1 MDEKP
6 GFEVRPLSG
15 ASELAAC
22 VDLQRTIW
30 GAAFSDVVPPSLLT
44 VVPRVG
50 GVAAGAFASN
60 DELLGFVFGIP
71 GVVNGTIIHWS
82 DMLGVHP
89 GARNRGVG
97 RGLKDFQRQ
106 HARAAGATALL
117 WSMDPIVAKN
127 AHFNINRLGAR
138 VVDYI
143 ADLYGATD
151 TPLHGGLP
159 TDRLIVALPTAEL
172 EIERNVAE
180 SDRANA
186 SADCAQAPLVTEE
199 WMDDVRDAAILPHCV
214 RVEIPWDGEQL
225 LAARHPDAARWRNA
239 LRDAFAWA
247 RDCGYAVV
255 GVQRDTHAQR
265 AWYLLTRAGTP
276 RPLQRT

>member
-1 MDEKP
+1 MEQNA
-6 GFEVRPLSG
+6 GFEIRPLSG
-15 ASELAAC
+15 AGELAAC
-22 VDLQRTIW
+22 VHLQRTIW
-30 GAAFSDVVPPSLLT
+30 GAEFSDVVPPSLLT

-50 GVAAGAFASN
+50 GVAAGAFGAD

-89 GARNRGVG
+89 RARNRGVG
-97 RGLKDFQRQ
+97 RRLKDFQRQ

-117 WSMDPIVAKN
+117 WSMDPLVARN

-143 ADLYGATD
+143 PDLYGATD
-151 TPLHGGLP
+151 TPLHGGIA

-180 SDRANA
+180 SERANA
-186 SADCAQAPLVTEE
+186 SADCARGPVVTAAWIDE
-199 WMDDVRDAAILPHCV
+199 VREAAILPHCV
-214 RVEIPWDGEQL
+214 RVEIPSDGEQL
-225 LAARHPDAARWRNA
+225 LASRHPEAARWRGE
-239 LRDAFAWA
+239 LRRAFEWA
-247 RDCGYAVV
+247 RNCGYSVVAVH
-255 GVQRDTHAQR
+255 GNSRQQRSF
-265 AWYLLTRAGTP
+265 YLLTRAGTP
-276 RPLQRT
+276 RPVQRV